1 MLAKDASKRRQCLGH
16 VAACSMTILSDIAFF
31 DYFFNDQRRRPS
43 SDESWPSWGT
53 GTSSRSR
60 TVVKV

>member
-31 DYFFNDQRRRPS
+31 DYFLMTRGVGLQVMRAGHHGEQVQAIAREPS
-43 SDESWPSWGT
+43 
-53 GTSSRSR
+53 
-60 TVVKV
+60 